1 MSDSEPSSSSWGAT
15 SREVCFK
22 LADDHGSTAAILD
35 VDVEAIV
42 AGIRTNPPQ
51 EESR

>member
-1 MSDSEPSSSSWGAT
+1 MSYAMQIAEAVRQACWEASYQA
-15 SREVCFK
+15 
-22 LADDHGSTAAILD
+22 HGSTAAILD